1 MMESIDRSVLDTPL
15 EPVIGLAEGETR
27 WRSMTVFVKRRRS
40 LLFQNLKSDTSAG
53 VRPGDAGLSRRIAA
67 AANSAFAAGASL
79 PRPKSNWRS
88 GISLC
93 ITRPFAA
100 SDK

>member
-1 MMESIDRSVLDTPL
+1 
-15 EPVIGLAEGETR
+15 
-27 WRSMTVFVKRRRS
+27 MTVFVKRRRS
-40 LLFQNLKSDTSAG
+40 LLFQNLKSDTSAD

-67 AANSAFAAGASL
+67 AANSAFAARASL
-79 PRPKSNWRS
+79 PGPKSNWRS
-88 GISLC
+88 ASSLC

>member
-15 EPVIGLAEGETR
+15 EPVIGLAGGETR
-27 WRSMTVFVKRRRS
+27 WRSMTVLVKRRRS
-40 LLFQNLKSDTSAG
+40 LLYQNLNQTR
-53 VRPGDAGLSRRIAA
+53 RPAFAPGNAGLSRRITA
-67 AANSAFAAGASL
+67 AANSAFAARASL
-79 PRPKSNWRS
+79 PGQKSNWRS
-88 GISLC
+88 GGSLC

>member
-1 MMESIDRSVLDTPL
+1 MDCFAS
-15 EPVIGLAEGETR
+15 LA
-27 WRSMTVFVKRRRS
+27 MTVR
-40 LLFQNLKSDTSAG
+40 LFQNLKSDAQAD
-53 VRPGDAGLSRRIAA
+53 VRPGDAGLSRRITAD
-67 AANSAFAAGASL
+67 ANSAFAAGASL
-79 PRPKSNWRS
+79 PGQKSNWRS